1 MEQKQIHILL
11 FYKFVELSEND
22 VDWFIRTHKKFCDE
36 LGIKGRILVAKEGI
50 NGSVSGTAEQM
61 KKYKTEL
68 RKDARFSDLRY
79 KEETAY
85 RHPFTKMKVLKREEI
100 VAIKMDVDMS
110 KAGQFITAE
119 ELYDWYEKREDF
131 VIFDTRND
139 YEFKVGHFKNSISV
153 QTKTFREFPKAL
165 KNFEYLKGKKI
176 VTFCTGG
183 IRCEKA
189 SAVMREYGFENVYQL
204 KDGIINF
211 IQKYPNSYW
220 EGKCFV
226 FDKRMISDVSQLSE
240 NKPITNCEVCGVVCD
255 LYKNCRNPS
264 CDRFVVECLTCQE
277 KLNGCCS
284 DDCLEELNI
293 YFKEKSLRNQGRK
306 ISKQI
311 NV

>member
-110 KAGQFITAE
+110 KAGQFIIAE
-119 ELYDWYEKREDF
+119 ELYDLYERDEDF
-131 VIFDTRND
+131 VIFDT
-139 YEFKVGHFKNSISV
+139 
-153 QTKTFREFPKAL
+153 
-165 KNFEYLKGKKI
+165 
-176 VTFCTGG
+176 
-183 IRCEKA
+183 
-189 SAVMREYGFENVYQL
+189 
-204 KDGIINF
+204 
-211 IQKYPNSYW
+211 
-220 EGKCFV
+220 
-226 FDKRMISDVSQLSE
+226 
-240 NKPITNCEVCGVVCD
+240 
-255 LYKNCRNPS
+255 
-264 CDRFVVECLTCQE
+264 
-277 KLNGCCS
+277 
-284 DDCLEELNI
+284 
-293 YFKEKSLRNQGRK
+293 
-306 ISKQI
+306 
-311 NV
+311 